1 MEDKFPGK
9 NVEFLK
15 SSLMR
20 IEYLRLYT
28 KGNGNSWELSK
39 LGISKFIPIWGS
51 RIDYSQDGMVCKII

>member
-28 KGNGNSWELSK
+28 KGNSNSWELSK
-39 LGISKFIPIWGS
+39 LGTSKFIPIWGS
-51 RIDYSQDGMVCKII
+51 ESIIHKMVWFVKI